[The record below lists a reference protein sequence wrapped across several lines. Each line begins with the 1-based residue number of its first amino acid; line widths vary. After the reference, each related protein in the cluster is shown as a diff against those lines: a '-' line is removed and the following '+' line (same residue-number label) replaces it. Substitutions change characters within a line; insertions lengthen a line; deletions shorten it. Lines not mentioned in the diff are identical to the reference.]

1 MVAKTDAM
9 TILKGKTH
17 NRELTPRRIVVATIR
32 TNARIE
38 ELMRVAQMIPSV
50 T

>member
-1 MVAKTDAM
+1 M
-9 TILKGKTH
+9 TILLSSQSHRGKTH
-17 NRELTPRRIVVATIR
+17 NRGLTPRRIVVATIR

-38 ELMRVAQMIPSV
+38 ELMRVAKMIRSV